1 MALVNHATKEITAKL
16 VYYGPGL
23 SGKTTNLEWIHKN
36 TPLQGKGEM
45 SSLST
50 VTERTLFFDFLPVEV
65 GKILG
70 YEAKV
75 QIYTVPGQVFYE
87 ATRRMVL
94 KGADAVV
101 FVVDSQKSVLQSNR
115 ESQQD
120 LRRNLMVHDLDPRL
134 PIVLQYNK
142 RDLPDALSVE
152 ALNKELNPSGLTAH
166 EAVAIRGIGVDE
178 TLKSALKE
186 LFSFLNRLQRFSKKG
201 EAGPRVTG
209 KVKVEPLGTRS
220 MGKVKIAPSGTRSMG
235 KVKVVPSGTRSMG
248 KVKVVPPTAS
258 PTPEAQVKPPTPA
271 PKPKVEAKAP
281 QPPKAEVK
289 PPAPAPEPKVVT
301 KPGPPTPAE
310 VKPPPQAP
318 KPRVEAKAAPPPKAE
333 VKSPT
338 RAPPPKAEA
347 KPPAPA
353 PEPKVVAKP
362 APPPK
367 AEVKPPT
374 PAPPPKA
381 EVKPPTP
388 APEPK
393 VVAKPPPPPRV
404 AKDPGAELPV
414 DGLPAGKAWQ
424 YLDGDRPS
432 GPFDLDDL
440 IDMVLARK
448 ISEDVPVRSASQP
461 EWTPASRVSV
471 IAEEIPPPLSGTDEA
486 TPAEGLPDFATV
498 PKMLRSVLI
507 ADEDPAFRKF
517 LALPLRAQHFK
528 VYEATGGDDAW
539 MTVLKERPWLILADV
554 NLPVMPGSEL
564 CRRVR
569 GHSLVSRTPVL
580 FVSREDDYETRHQGL
595 QAGAD
600 DFLSKRTPIRE
611 LLVRIQLLLTRY
623 SELNAGGGAAGAD
636 ESDEGG
642 NAMEGEL
649 DVLGCPA
656 VIQMCNQGSLTG
668 ILTAQHERGRGS
680 DGPPL
685 VAVFGFRQGQIISAT
700 AGVEEGPEAVYEF
713 LAWTHGHFVFT
724 PGDPGEGEPIA
735 RGVEGLLLEGCRRL
749 DEARRDTGSSDSG
762 LGDDTANGSFE
773 SSSQ

>member
-1 MALVNHATKEITAKL
+1 MVFVNHATKEITAKL

-23 SGKTTNLEWIHKN
+23 SGKTTNLEWIHKH

-45 SSLST
+45 NSLST

-101 FVVDSQKSVLQSNR
+101 FVADSQASMLQPNR

-142 RDLPDALSVE
+142 RDLPDVLSVE
-152 ALNKELNPSGLTAH
+152 VLDKELNPSGLTAH
-166 EAVAIRGIGVDE
+166 EAVAIRGTGVDE

-186 LFSFLNRLQRFSKKG
+186 LFTFINRMQRFSEKG
-201 EAGPRVTG
+201 EASPRATG
-209 KVKVEPLGTRS
+209 KARVAPSATRS
-220 MGKVKIAPSGTRSMG
+220 MGKVKFVPSATRSVG
-235 KVKVVPSGTRSMG
+235 KLKFA
-248 KVKVVPPTAS
+248 PPTQAEVKPPTQAPKPEVEAKAAPPTQAEVKP
-258 PTPEAQVKPPTPA
+258 PTPATKPEVEAKAAPPTQAEVKPPTPA
-271 PKPKVEAKAP
+271 PKPE
-281 QPPKAEVK
+281 
-289 PPAPAPEPKVVT
+289 
-301 KPGPPTPAE
+301 
-310 VKPPPQAP
+310 
-318 KPRVEAKAAPPPKAE
+318 VEAKAAPP
-333 VKSPT
+333 T
-338 RAPPPKAEA
+338 Q
-347 KPPAPA
+347 
-353 PEPKVVAKP
+353 
-362 APPPK
+362 

-374 PAPPPKA
+374 PAPKPEVEAKAAPPG
-381 EVKPPTP
+381 PTP
-388 APEPK
+388 EAE
-393 VVAKPPPPPRV
+393 AKPPPPQPV
-404 AKDPGAELPV
+404 ATDSGAALPV
-414 DGLPAGKAWQ
+414 DGLPAGNAWQ
-424 YLDGDRPS
+424 FLDGNRPS
-432 GPFDLDDL
+432 KPLDLDDL
-440 IDMVLARK
+440 IDMVLARTV
-448 ISEDVPVRSASQP
+448 SEHVPVRSASQP
-461 EWTPASRVSV
+461 EWTPANRVSV
-471 IAEEIPPPLSGTDEA
+471 IAEEIPPPLSGAEGA
-486 TPAEGLPDFATV
+486 PAEGLPDFATV
-498 PKMLRSVLI
+498 PRMLRSVLI

-528 VYEATGGDDAW
+528 VYEATGGDEAW
-539 MTVLKERPWLILADV
+539 MLVLKERPWLILADV

-580 FVSREDDYETRHQGL
+580 FVSREDDYQTRHQGI

-623 SELNAGGGAAGAD
+623 SELDATGGVAGVDGAD
-636 ESDEGG
+636 EGG
-642 NAMEGEL
+642 KAMEGEL
-649 DVLGCPA
+649 EVLGCPA
-656 VIQMCNQGSLTG
+656 VIQMCNQGSLSG
-668 ILTAQHERGRGS
+668 ILTAQHADERGGQA
-680 DGPPL
+680 L
-685 VAVFGFRQGQIISAT
+685 VAVFGFRDGQIVSAS
-700 AGVEEGPEAVYEF
+700 AGEDAGPDAVYEF
-713 LAWTHGHFVFT
+713 LTWTRGHFVFT

-749 DEARRDTGSSDSG
+749 DEARRDAGGSEPES
-762 LGDDTANGSFE
+762 GDDTSAFLE